1 MKKLTTILTIT
12 LSIFLIG
19 CFALPNSQYNE
30 MMTNGKSAV
39 IEGDYDKAINYF
51 KLALEQKSGDN
62 EATNLID
69 QLEILS
75 GITKEQ
81 QDEDIDVYI
90 HKLENIDNIND
101 IKTKTSLVKNEFNRC
116 KEILKQYYGD

>member
-1 MKKLTTILTIT
+1 
-12 LSIFLIG
+12 
-19 CFALPNSQYNE
+19 
-30 MMTNGKSAV
+30 MTNGKSAL

-90 HKLENIDNIND
+90 HKLENIDNTLYICFYIECIYD
-101 IKTKTSLVKNEFNRC
+101 HQLFH
-116 KEILKQYYGD
+116 ILKKQSVFALCFYFISHTLR